1 MTQEL
6 SDLRQRSASTQQI
19 GGEGV
24 AQQVGPFERW
34 VQTGALEGAAND
46 TVDGGGAD
54 QAAQRRT
61 HADEDPSY
69 RTAGTSVTQI
79 VDQRRADVRRQRQS
93 HEPLALAADENLAP
107 LPIQIVQGHGDD
119 LSSAQ
124 SEARQKQQDRIVAFT
139 DWHAAITRHEHP
151 FDLFRR
157 NRLGQMRKAP
167 VGYPRHGAGE
177 IHRNRAPLSQK
188 AQKRTQRGDHQLS
201 AATASRLSVTYN
213 KTLNVDRAQFVEL
226 HRLAVKPLDEKTSN
240 DR

>member
-1 MTQEL
+1 MG
-6 SDLRQRSASTQQI
+6 SNRRA
-19 GGEGV
+19 
-24 AQQVGPFERW
+24 
-34 VQTGALEGAAND
+34 EGAAND

-79 VDQRRADVRRQRQS
+79 VDQRHADVRRQRQS

-167 VGYPRHGAGE
+167 VGY
-177 IHRNRAPLSQK
+177 APARSI
-188 AQKRTQRGDHQLS
+188 
-201 AATASRLSVTYN
+201 
-213 KTLNVDRAQFVEL
+213 E
-226 HRLAVKPLDEKTSN
+226 
-240 DR
+240 